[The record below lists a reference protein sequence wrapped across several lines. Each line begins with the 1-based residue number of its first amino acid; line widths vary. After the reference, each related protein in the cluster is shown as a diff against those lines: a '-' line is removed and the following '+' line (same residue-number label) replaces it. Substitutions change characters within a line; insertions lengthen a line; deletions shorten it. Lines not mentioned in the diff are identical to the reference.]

1 MSYFQVKL
9 IVLNWLACLRRMKK
23 PGYISPPKRSSKYK
37 KDYKDNNLTIS
48 SQISNYTNYVN
59 LNRQVLTSMIETE
72 NDLIQMNL
80 IDCNCIKCN
89 QKNQAYLNQVY
100 PQSSHTIE
108 EGYDDMAAQFNI
120 SSNGQSHKKS
130 VSKEIGAILGEL
142 KFITNRMRK
151 EDELSDIIQDW
162 RFAGM
167 VMDRLCLLVFT
178 AFTTISTAICL
189 SSAPHLIV

>member
-9 IVLNWLACLRRMKK
+9 IVLNWLACLLRMKK

-72 NDLIQMNL
+72 NDL
-80 IDCNCIKCN
+80 N